1 MNFLVSRKTLL
12 KFLTLNF
19 TKSTLLLANKYSSQI
34 VIHVVFAKEG
44 FNDILDS
51 MNTES

>member
-1 MNFLVSRKTLL
+1 MNFLVLRKTLL

-34 VIHVVFAKEG
+34 VIHVVFAQEG

-51 MNTES
+51 MNAES